1 MFGSQVLE
9 TAIGIALFFLAVS
22 LFVTALQEFIAT
34 ALKLRANTL
43 SSGINELL
51 EQKKN
56 LDPVIQAIVNHPRVS
71 PLDGKLSYIS
81 STSFAAAT
89 IHVLGGIGDASK
101 DQFNRLDIAIDN
113 LPPGNLKSVL
123 QLAASRAQGDVTKVE
138 QEVATWFD
146 ESMDRLSGRYKRYAS
161 YLSLGLGAFL
171 AVGMNLNAFAVG
183 SALWTSPILREQ
195 ASAAAAAAI
204 AKGATTVPAI
214 SADVLTMFG
223 FQSFFATF
231 PCGMALLGCLITA
244 FAVSLGA
251 PFWFDFLQSIVKMN
265 VRGTGDKPAKA
276 DGS

>member
-22 LFVTALQEFIAT
+22 LFVTAIQEFIAT

-89 IHVLGGIGDASK
+89 IHVLGGAGDASK
-101 DQFNRLDIAIDN
+101 DAFNRLDIAVDN
-113 LPPGNLKSVL
+113 LPAGNLKSVL
-123 QLAASRAQGDVTKVE
+123 QLAVSRAQGDVTKVE

-146 ESMDRLSGRYKRYAS
+146 ESMDRLSGRYKRYAG
-161 YLSLGLGAFL
+161 YLSLGLGAIL
-171 AVGMNLNAFAVG
+171 AVGMKLDAFAVG
-183 SALWTSPILREQ
+183 SALWVSPVLRDQ
-195 ASAAAAAAI
+195 AAAAAAAAI
-204 AKGATTVPAI
+204 EKGATTTPAI
-214 SADVLTMFG
+214 TADVLTMFG
-223 FQSFFATF
+223 FQSFFASF
-231 PCGMALLGCLITA
+231 PCGMALLGCLVTA

-251 PFWFDFLQSIVKMN
+251 PFWFDFLQSIVKIN

>member
-34 ALKLRANTL
+34 VLKLRANTL
-43 SSGINELL
+43 SSGIDELL

-71 PLDGKLSYIS
+71 PLDGKRSYIS

-89 IHVLGGIGDASK
+89 IHVLGGAGDASK
-101 DQFNRLDIAIDN
+101 DAFNRLDIAVDN
-113 LPPGNLKSVL
+113 LPAGNFKSVL
-123 QLAASRAQGDVTKVE
+123 QLAVSRAQGDVTKVE
-138 QEVATWFD
+138 QDVANWFD

-161 YLSLGLGAFL
+161 YLSLGLGALL
-171 AVGMNLNAFAVG
+171 AVGMKLDAFAVG
-183 SALWTSPILREQ
+183 RALWVSPVLRDQ
-195 ASAAAAAAI
+195 AAAAAAAAI
-204 AKGATTVPAI
+204 EKGATTTPAI
-214 SADVLTMFG
+214 TADVLAMFG
-223 FQSFFATF
+223 FQSFFAGF
-231 PCGMALLGCLITA
+231 PCGMALLGCLVTA

-251 PFWFDFLQSIVKMN
+251 PFWFDFLQSVVKIN

>member
-43 SSGINELL
+43 ASGINELL

-56 LDPVIQAIVNHPRVS
+56 LDPVIQAIMNHPRVS
-71 PLDGKLSYIS
+71 PLDGKLSYIC

-89 IHVLGGIGDASK
+89 IHVLGGIGDASA
-101 DQFNRLDIAIDN
+101 DQFKQLEIAISN
-113 LPPGNLKSVL
+113 LPAGNLKSVL

-146 ESMDRLSGRYKRYAS
+146 ESMDRLSGRYKRYS
-161 YLSLGLGAFL
+161 GYLSLGLGALL
-171 AVGMNLNAFAVG
+171 AIGMNLNAFAVG
-183 SALWTSPILREQ
+183 STLWTSPVLRDQ

-214 SADVLTMFG
+214 SADVLSMFG
-223 FQSFFATF
+223 FQTFFATF
-231 PCGMALLGCLITA
+231 PSGMALLGCLITA

-251 PFWFDFLQSIVKMN
+251 PFWFDFLQSIVKIN

>member
-43 SSGINELL
+43 ASGVDELL

-101 DQFNRLDIAIDN
+101 DLFNQLEIAIGN
-113 LPPGNLKSVL
+113 LPAGNLKSVL

-146 ESMDRLSGRYKRYAS
+146 ESMDRLSGRYKRYS
-161 YLSLGLGAFL
+161 GYLSLGLGALL
-171 AVGMNLNAFAVG
+171 AIGMNLNAFAVG
-183 SALWTSPILREQ
+183 SALWSSPVLRDQ

-214 SADVLTMFG
+214 SADVLSMFG
-223 FQSFFATF
+223 FQTFFATF
-231 PCGMALLGCLITA
+231 PTGMALLGCLITA

-251 PFWFDFLQSIVKMN
+251 PFWFDFLQSIVKIN